1 MRRQVPCLAIVA
13 LLCCLKLSA
22 TEADS
27 IAARVLQQFP
37 GFHVV
42 TLQERDPDARAW
54 ITKHFPRS
62 DASVVHADFDGDG
75 HPDLALLLKSDKS
88 AASKLVIL
96 LCPPADQ
103 CRPAYQLDL
112 GSVEGTYI
120 TSVRAGS
127 KVTETEA
134 EEDAAPSVRLKFTS
148 IRLVY
153 FEKAETVFYWN
164 PERKQ
169 FEQIQTGD

>member
-1 MRRQVPCLAIVA
+1 MIA

-27 IAARVLQQFP
+27 VVARVLQQFP

-42 TLQERDPDARAW
+42 TLQERDSDTRAW
-54 ITKHFPRS
+54 IAKHFPKS

-88 AASKLVIL
+88 AATKLVIL

-112 GSVEGTYI
+112 GSIEGTYI

-134 EEDAAPSVRLKFTS
+134 EEDAAPPMRLKFTG

-164 PERKQ
+164 AERKQ